1 MTDAAASA
9 LGELCDIGA
18 SFFARGLAFGSTG
31 NLSVRID
38 DRIWITPTGGSLR
51 NLAPEGLACLDRAGQ
66 PQNDARASKEAPFH
80 LAIYAARSDAAGVV
94 HLHSPHAVMLAC
106 LADLA
111 EDRPLPILTPYYV
124 MRVEPLRVVPYLA
137 PGSPQLADAVR
148 EAAAT
153 ANVLLLRNH
162 GVIAIDKTLGAAAD
176 RAEELE
182 ESARLHFALRGLP
195 TRELTETEIAELRAR
210 YGRPASSR
218 QTWSK

>member
-1 MTDAAASA
+1 MTDPAESA
-9 LGELCDIGA
+9 LADLCDIGA
-18 SFFARGLAFGSTG
+18 TLFARGLAFGSTG

-66 PQNDARASKEAPFH
+66 PLNDARGSKEAPFH
-80 LAIYAARSDAAGVV
+80 LAIYAARPDAAGVV

-162 GVIAIDKTLGAAAD
+162 GVIAVDQTLGAAAD

-182 ESARLHFALRGLP
+182 ESAP
-195 TRELTETEIAELRAR
+195 PLRAAR
-210 YGRPASSR
+210 AANTGAHRV
-218 QTWSK
+218 